1 MKILKTMM
9 ILLIVST
16 WIGCGPR
23 VTTTNPNDTD
33 LDNYQ
38 TFAFLPNTNA
48 EVNNSNSNST
58 EDVNTMVLNAINKNL
73 KEEGYRLDR
82 SQPDL
87 LVLVSTKTD
96 SELATDRD
104 AAYATYPYTTG
115 ITTVA
120 PYYEPYYFYN
130 YTGYSNIVGYDYDTY
145 TYEQGTLV
153 IRLVDR
159 QTKDTVWKGV
169 ATDPIYN
176 QTTKRAITQMVDDI
190 FAEFPKG

>member
-1 MKILKTMM
+1 MKILKMTMIIM
-9 ILLIVST
+9 MVFT
-16 WIGCGPR
+16 WVGCGPR
-23 VTTTNPNDTD
+23 VTTTNPDDTNV
-33 LDNYQ
+33 DNYQ

-48 EVNNSNSNST
+48 EVDNRSYND
-58 EDVNTMVLNAINKNL
+58 EDVNTMVLNAINENL
-73 KEEGYRLDR
+73 TDEGYRLDR

-104 AAYATYPYTTG
+104 AVYATYPYATG
-115 ITTVA
+115 VTTVA

-130 YTGYSNIVGYDYDTY
+130 YSGYSNIIGYDYDTY

-153 IRLVDR
+153 VRLVDR
-159 QTKDTVWKGV
+159 QTKETVWKGV

-176 QTTKRAITQMVDDI
+176 ETTRRAITQMVDDI
-190 FAEFPKG
+190 FEEFPEV

>member
-1 MKILKTMM
+1 MKTLKTTIMM
-9 ILLIVST
+9 MVFT

-33 LDNYQ
+33 VDNYQ

-48 EVNNSNSNST
+48 EVDNKSYND

-73 KEEGYRLDR
+73 ADEGYRLDR

-96 SELATDRD
+96 SELAADSN
-104 AAYATYPYTTG
+104 AVYATYPYATG
-115 ITTVA
+115 VTTVA

-130 YTGYSNIVGYDYDTY
+130 YAGYSNIIGYNYDTY
-145 TYEQGTLV
+145 TYKQGTLV
-153 IRLVDR
+153 VRLIDR
-159 QTKDTVWKGV
+159 QTKETVWKGV

-176 QTTKRAITQMVDDI
+176 QTTKKAITKMVDDI
-190 FAEFPKG
+190 FEEFPEV